1 MRRLTTDCDQHNAES
16 RALFGPSYL
25 IYRMDACIDSCS
37 FDHHS
42 YVPAFLGLIEACRS
56 STMELLTSASTCII
70 FSQELRIFD
79 HLLE

>member
-1 MRRLTTDCDQHNAES
+1 
-16 RALFGPSYL
+16 
-25 IYRMDACIDSCS
+25 MDACIDSCS